1 MMTTL
6 EDYLLERL
14 KFKTALTQLILQQSE
29 AAKSRR
35 GTLYT
40 PREILQQPWT
50 WVETGRRIRDHAE
63 GLNRFFERA
72 RVTRTPLSERA
83 RVILVGAGTS
93 DSVGKSALYAIR
105 KRLQTDVAA
114 IPSTDLLTN
123 ASEIFLSGLPYLMVS
138 FSRSGES
145 PEGVES
151 IELARRHFPS
161 VSHLIVT
168 CNPEGRMARSAVT
181 RNDTYVLVLH
191 EAANDKGL
199 AMTSSYSNMV
209 LVGLG
214 LAYLDDLQLFLRQV
228 DSLSAAG
235 ENLLSEYADLAAR
248 LARQGFKRFCFLGTG
263 NLSGAAMEAQLKLRE
278 LTDGKLVT
286 FSESFLS
293 VRHGP
298 LSGVDRQTLL
308 VGLLSRDLRKQK
320 YELDLLKEIKA
331 KRIGSTQCVVCQKIP
346 KGQKVL
352 ANHWVESETTR
363 SPRVLDEFR
372 APLDVLFAQMLGLF
386 SSLHHGLSPD
396 QPSKRGVIGRVVR
409 GVKIYPERVPD

>member
-1 MMTTL
+1 MATL

-14 KFKTALTQLILQQSE
+14 KFKTALTHLILQQSE

-50 WVETGRRIRDHAE
+50 WVETGQRIRDHAE
-63 GLNRFFERA
+63 DLNRFFGRA
-72 RVTRTPLSERA
+72 RVTRTPLSKRA

-93 DSVGKSALYAIR
+93 DYVGKSALYAIR

-145 PEGVES
+145 PEGIES
-151 IELARRHFPS
+151 IEFARRYFPS

-235 ENLLSEYADLAAR
+235 ENLLSEFADLAAR
-248 LARQGFKRFCFLGTG
+248 LAKQGFKRFCFLGTG

-308 VGLLSRDLRKQK
+308 VGFLSRDLRKQK

-346 KGQKVL
+346 KRQKDL
-352 ANHWVESETTR
+352 AHHWVESETTR

-409 GVKIYPERVPD
+409 GVKIYPERVSE